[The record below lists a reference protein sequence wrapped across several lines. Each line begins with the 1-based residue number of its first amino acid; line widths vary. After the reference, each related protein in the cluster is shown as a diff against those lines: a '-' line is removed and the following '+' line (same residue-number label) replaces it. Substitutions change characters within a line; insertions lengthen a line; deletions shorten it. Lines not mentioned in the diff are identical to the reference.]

1 MGVCSYA
8 YHYKSNTHSDFNSN
22 QSSFIV
28 LTNIFGKMK
37 NYSYTTLLILFTTV
51 CISQTNIFENF
62 ETASPTYNWTGDDCE
77 IMAYFPNPEVSAEN
91 TSSYVLNYKD
101 TGGEFANVRFDYGES
116 FDLSTS
122 HEFSLR
128 IYIPSESITGTQLN
142 QLALKLQ
149 NANLGTPWST
159 QTEILKPL
167 VLDQW
172 QSIFFNF
179 NEDNYI
185 NLDSN
190 SPAPYLRSD
199 LNRVLLQV
207 NGEANTST
215 VTAYIDDFGYT
226 SEATSPPPV
235 EELNFDKLVWSDEFN
250 DSGALDSEKWFHQTQ
265 LPEGGSWYNG
275 EIQHYT
281 ERLENAEVS
290 NGTLKIRAKKE
301 TFTDQNVTKDYTSAR
316 LNSKYAFTYGKVD
329 IRAKL
334 PTGVG
339 TWPALWML
347 GKNINE
353 DGAYWDNQ
361 GYDTTSWPAC
371 GEIDIMEHWGNNQDY
386 ISSALHTPSSFGST
400 VNVGGRQI
408 DNVSTEFKV
417 YTMIWTEDYIEFQVD
432 GTTHYTY
439 NPSVKNNETW
449 PFDKEHYFLFN
460 IAIQPSIRT
469 TNFTESSLE
478 VDYIRVYQDSALDLE
493 TVPELKHTLMYPN
506 PAKTKVYLKNTESV
520 ARYSIYTHLGQRL
533 QNEELTDSVLHVNEL
548 SAGLYFIEFKDKH
561 QNKLIKKL
569 IIQ

>member
-1 MGVCSYA
+1 MVWT
-8 YHYKSNTHSDFNSN
+8 NT
-22 QSSFIV
+22 
-28 LTNIFGKMK
+28 FGGMK
-37 NYSYTTLLILFTTV
+37 NYNYAILFILFTSV
-51 CISQTNIFENF
+51 CFSQTNIFENF

-77 IMAYFPNPEVSAEN
+77 IMAYFNNPEVSAEN
-91 TSSYVLNYKD
+91 TSSHVLNYKD
-101 TGGEFANVRFDYGES
+101 TGGEFANVRFDYGEK
-116 FDLSTS
+116 FDLSAT

-128 IYIPSESITGTQLN
+128 IYVPSESITGTQPN
-142 QLALKLQ
+142 QLSLKLQ
-149 NANLGTPWST
+149 NVDLGTPWST
-159 QTEILKPL
+159 QTEIIKPL

-172 QSIFFNF
+172 QSVSFNF

-185 NLDSN
+185 NHDPN
-190 SPAPYLRSD
+190 SPAPNLRSD

-235 EELNFDKLVWSDEFN
+235 DEPNFDNLVWSDEFN

-265 LPEGGSWYNG
+265 LPEGESWYNG

-281 ERLENAEVS
+281 DRIDNAEVS

-334 PTGVG
+334 PTGEG

-347 GKNINE
+347 GKNIDE

-361 GYDTTSWPAC
+361 SYDTTSWPAC
-371 GEIDIMEHWGNNQDY
+371 GEIDIMEHWGYNQNY
-386 ISSALHTPSSFGST
+386 ISSALHTPSSFGGT
-400 VNVGGRQI
+400 VNVGGRHI

-439 NPSVKNNETW
+439 NPTVKNNDTW
-449 PFDKEHYFLFN
+449 PFDKDHYFLFN
-460 IAIQPSIRT
+460 VAIQPSITT

-478 VDYIRVYQDSALDLE
+478 VDYIRVYQESTMSQEEVSKLE
-493 TVPELKHTLMYPN
+493 QIKLYPN
-506 PAKTKVYLKNTESV
+506 PAKTEVYLKNSELISK
-520 ARYSIYTHLGQRL
+520 YSIYNHLGQL
-533 QNEELTDSVLHVNEL
+533 IQHKKLLEPKINVKDLPV
-548 SAGLYFIEFKDKH
+548 GLYFLEVIDEH

>member
-1 MGVCSYA
+1 M
-8 YHYKSNTHSDFNSN
+8 
-22 QSSFIV
+22 V
-28 LTNIFGKMK
+28 LTNTFGGMK
-37 NYSYTTLLILFTTV
+37 NYSYSILFILLTSV
-51 CISQTNIFENF
+51 CFSQTNIFENF
-62 ETASPTYNWTGDDCE
+62 ETSTPTYNWTGDNCE

-116 FDLSTS
+116 FDLSAT

-128 IYIPSESITGTQLN
+128 IYVPSESITGTQPN
-142 QLALKLQ
+142 QLSLKLQ

-159 QTEILKPL
+159 QTEIIKPL
-167 VLDQW
+167 ELDQW
-172 QSIFFNF
+172 QSVSFNF

-185 NLDSN
+185 NHDPN
-190 SPAPYLRSD
+190 SPAPNLRSD

-235 EELNFDKLVWSDEFN
+235 DEPNFDNLVWSDEFN
-250 DSGALDSEKWFHQTQ
+250 DSGALDSEKWFHQTL
-265 LPEGGSWYNG
+265 LPEGGSWYNN

-281 ERLENAEVS
+281 DRIDNAEVS

-334 PTGVG
+334 PTGEG

-347 GKNINE
+347 GKNIDE

-371 GEIDIMEHWGNNQDY
+371 GEIDIMEHWGDNQDY

-439 NPSVKNNETW
+439 NPTVKNNDTW
-449 PFDKEHYFLFN
+449 PFDKDHYFLFN
-460 IAIQPSIRT
+460 VAIQPSITT

-478 VDYIRVYQDSALDLE
+478 VDYIRVYQESTMSQEEVSKLE
-493 TVPELKHTLMYPN
+493 QIKLYPN
-506 PAKTKVYLKNTESV
+506 PAKTEVYLKNSELISK
-520 ARYSIYTHLGQRL
+520 YSIYNHLGQL
-533 QNEELTDSVLHVNEL
+533 IQHKKLLEPKINVKDLPV
-548 SAGLYFIEFKDKH
+548 GLYFLEVVDEH